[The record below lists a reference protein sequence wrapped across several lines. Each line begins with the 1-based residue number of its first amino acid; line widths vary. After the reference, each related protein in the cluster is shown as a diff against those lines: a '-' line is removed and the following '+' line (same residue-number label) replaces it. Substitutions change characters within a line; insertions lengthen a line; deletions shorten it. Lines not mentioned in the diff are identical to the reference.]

1 MQELLKE
8 LVEKHRKTTEL
19 GKVASYIPELEKTN
33 PRNLG
38 IYILDN
44 EGNEYFA
51 GDYDNKFTVQSIS
64 KVVALMLAI
73 LDNGE
78 EYVFSK
84 VGMDPSGDPFNSI
97 RKLETSSRRTVS
109 YTHLFW
115 QWRH

>member
-44 EGNEYFA
+44 EEMNILLEIMIINLQF
-51 GDYDNKFTVQSIS
+51 
-64 KVVALMLAI
+64 KVFL
-73 LDNGE
+73 
-78 EYVFSK
+78 K
-84 VGMDPSGDPFNSI
+84 
-97 RKLETSSRRTVS
+97 
-109 YTHLFW
+109 
-115 QWRH
+115 